1 MQEARAAHHPGRD
14 GGPSA
19 HLWCTG
25 ITHVGPRR
33 RAPSG
38 CSPWSALLG
47 VGRTVLTYG
56 LRQGLS
62 GEGAVVSSARHG
74 VTVTTVTL
82 SCAGPK
88 GTYQGAGTGPL
99 PG

>member
-1 MQEARAAHHPGRD
+1 MGVLLPTCGALASLMWAPG
-14 GGPSA
+14 GE
-19 HLWCTG
+19 
-25 ITHVGPRR
+25 PRLV
-33 RAPSG
+33 AV
-38 CSPWSALLG
+38 LVLG

-62 GEGAVVSSARHG
+62 GEGAVVPSAWHG
-74 VTVTTVTL
+74 VMVTTVTL